1 MDMRELSLSFEPPL
15 ARLRLARPE
24 RRNAMT
30 LAMWRALPELCAEVG
45 RREDARVVVVEGA
58 GGHFCAG
65 ADISEFDAVFRDAEA
80 AREYLGAIE
89 VGLEALIA
97 LDRPTIAALEGSS
110 IGGGL
115 ALALCCD
122 LRFCAENA
130 HLAIP
135 PAKLG
140 LLYGP
145 VETRRLVELVGPAR
159 AKDLLFSGRRVETEE
174 ALNIGLID
182 RRVPAGE
189 SAAAVESWAREIA
202 GLSQTSIRGAKR
214 AVEGIVEGRRGRAAR
229 SRRGGGAG
237 GGLSRGPGGVRGE
250 AEAEIWVRAAAPIRS
265 AEPPFSDS

>member
-1 MDMRELSLSFEPPL
+1 MTGGNMDMSELSLSFEPPL

-65 ADISEFDAVFRDAEA
+65 ADISEFDAVFRDAAA

-97 LDRPTIAALEGSS
+97 LALPTIAALEGSS

-140 LLYGP
+140 LLYGL

-174 ALNIGLID
+174 ALAIGLID

-189 SAAAVESWAREIA
+189 LAAAVESWAREIA
-202 GLSQTSIRGAKR
+202 ALSQTSIRGAKR
-214 AVEGIVEGRRGRAAR
+214 AVEAIVRGDEAELRDLVEAAALGEDFREGRAAF
-229 SRRGGGAG
+229 AG
-237 GGLSRGPGGVRGE
+237 KRKPRF
-250 AEAEIWVRAAAPIRS
+250 R
-265 AEPPFSDS
+265 

>member
-1 MDMRELSLSFEPPL
+1 MTGGNMDMSELSLFFEPPL

-30 LAMWRALPELCAEVG
+30 LAMWRALPELCAEVE

-65 ADISEFDAVFRDAEA
+65 ADISEFDAVFRDAAA

-174 ALNIGLID
+174 ALAIGLID

-189 SAAAVESWAREIA
+189 LAAAVESWAREIA
-202 GLSQTSIRGAKR
+202 ALSQTSIRGAKR
-214 AVEGIVEGRRGRAAR
+214 AVEGIVRGDEAELRDLVEAAALGEDFREGRAAF
-229 SRRGGGAG
+229 AG
-237 GGLSRGPGGVRGE
+237 KRKPRFG
-250 AEAEIWVRAAAPIRS
+250 
-265 AEPPFSDS
+265 